1 MSSLPQRPDKTIDV
15 STAILIRC
23 PRDEVAKFA
32 ADPDNAPKWYLNIK
46 SVEWKTAKALAPGA
60 RIGFQAQFLRR
71 KLAYDYEIVEFVPGE
86 RLVMRTDRPFL
97 METTYTWESID
108 EHSTRMTLRNRGN
121 PTGFSKLFRPILPF
135 AIKLANRKDLQRLKT
150 ILEQ

>member
-32 ADPDNAPKWYLNIK
+32 ADPDNAAKWYLNIK
-46 SVEWKTAKALAPGA
+46 SVEWKTPKALAPGA
-60 RIGFQAQFLRR
+60 RIAFQAQFLRR
-71 KLAYDYEIVEFVPGE
+71 KLAYVYEIVEFVPQE

>member
-32 ADPDNAPKWYLNIK
+32 ADPDNAAKWYLNIK
-46 SVEWKTAKALAPGA
+46 SVEWKTPKALAPGA
-60 RIGFQAQFLRR
+60 RIAFQAQFLRR
-71 KLAYDYEIVEFVPGE
+71 KLAYVYEIVEFVPQE
-86 RLVMRTDRPFL
+86 RLVMRTDRPLL

>member
-1 MSSLPQRPDKTIDV
+1 MSSLPQRPDKMIDV

-23 PRDEVAKFA
+23 PREEVANFA
-32 ADPDNAPKWYLNIK
+32 ADPDNAPQWYLNIK
-46 SVEWKTAKALAPGA
+46 SVEWKSPKNLASGA
-60 RIGFQAQFLRR
+60 RIAFRAHFLRR
-71 KLAYDYEIVEFVPGE
+71 KLAYVYEVVEFVPGQ

-97 METTYTWESID
+97 METSYTWESID
-108 EHSTRMTLRNRGN
+108 EHSTRMTLRNRGT

-135 AIKLANRKDLQRLKT
+135 AMKLANRKDLQRLKT

>member
-1 MSSLPQRPDKTIDV
+1 MDVDVLTEITIERPKDMV
-15 STAILIRC
+15 PA
-23 PRDEVAKFA
+23 FA
-32 ADPDNAPKWYLNIK
+32 ADPSNVPAWYVNIK
-46 SVEWKTAKALAPGA
+46 SVEWKTPKALAPGA
-60 RIGFQAQFLRR
+60 RIAFQAQFLRR
-71 KLAYDYEIVEFVPGE
+71 KLAYVYEIVEFVPQE